1 MTRTPTDTLIAAMEE
16 ADTAQEC
23 LVVMTNSEG
32 EIIWLCTTDKLSVKI
47 GMLETAKLCLLAS
60 MKARRKT

>member
-23 LVVMTNSEG
+23 IVVMTNSEG
-32 EIIWLCTTDKLSVKI
+32 EILWMCSSDKLTTKI
-47 GMLETAKLCLLAS
+47 GLLETAKIYV
-60 MKARRKT
+60 MGGMIKAED